1 MEFIG
6 ILILIGLA
14 FACGFGLSILLNHR
28 RPKQQHVE
36 ISYRRASH
44 FLSPAEQNFYR
55 VLVQAV
61 GKEFSVLPKVR
72 VADILTPTRVINK
85 TVWQFSIGR
94 IADKHFEFV
103 LCESATMAVVAA
115 ITLVDSST
123 AKRGA
128 AQRQAFFQEVCAS
141 ADLPL
146 YSFDIQAELSV
157 GSVRAE
163 LFGEAATPVV
173 TAELPEESTDASTSN
188 PAEPINDPIKDPDQ
202 PHTSKANHA

>member
-14 FACGFGLSILLNHR
+14 FAGGFGLSTLLRNR
-28 RPKQQHVE
+28 RPKQQQVE

-44 FLSPAEQNFYR
+44 FLSPAEQNFYS

-72 VADILTPTRVINK
+72 VADILTPTRAINK
-85 TVWQFSIGR
+85 TAWQFSIGR
-94 IADKHFEFV
+94 IADKHFDFV
-103 LCESATMAVVAA
+103 LCESATMAAVAA
-115 ITLVDSST
+115 ITLVDSGT

-146 YSFDIQAELSV
+146 YSFDIQAEVSI

-163 LFGEAATPVV
+163 LFGEAASPVV
-173 TAELPEESTDASTSN
+173 SAELPEESADASNSNPDASTN
-188 PAEPINDPIKDPDQ
+188 DPDQ
-202 PHTSKANHA
+202 PHTSTANHA